1 MTGTVK
7 NQPEGK
13 RHSWKALE
21 AHHKKVSKL
30 HLRDLF
36 AEDTKRGERMVV
48 DGVGLHLD
56 YSKNRILEETLQL
69 LLRLA
74 EESDLK
80 ARIEAMFRGE
90 KINLTENRAVLHTAL
105 RAPRGTSVAVDGED
119 VVPKVPCRA

>member
-7 NQPEGK
+7 NQPGGK
-13 RHSWKALE
+13 RQAWKALE
-21 AHHKKVSKL
+21 AHHKKVSKQ

-36 AEDTKRGERMVV
+36 AKDPKRGERMVV

-56 YSKNRILEETLQL
+56 YSKNRITEETLQL
-69 LLRLA
+69 LFRLA
-74 EESDLK
+74 EEAGLK

-105 RAPRGTSVAVDGED
+105 RAPRGTSIAVDGED
-119 VVPKVPCRA
+119 VVPKACC

>member
-7 NQPEGK
+7 NQPGVK
-13 RHSWKALE
+13 RQVWKALE
-21 AHHKKVSKL
+21 AHHKKASKL

-36 AEDTKRGERMVV
+36 AKDPKRGERMVV

-56 YSKNRILEETLQL
+56 YSKNRITEETLQH

-74 EESDLK
+74 EEADLK

-105 RAPRGTSVAVDGED
+105 RAPRGTSIAVDGED
-119 VVPKVPCRA
+119 VVPKACC